1 MRGVALNPKPVQWRA
16 RYRRNASNRKMM
28 NYLLVGLSAL
38 VLVIGWKLG
47 TLAIMGG
54 SVTRDEQPRLF
65 WGAMALTAL
74 IGFGGV
80 ALIATGH

>member
-1 MRGVALNPKPVQWRA
+1 
-16 RYRRNASNRKMM
+16 MM

-38 VLVIGWKLG
+38 LLFIGWKWG

-54 SVTRDEQPRLF
+54 SVTRGDQPRLF

-74 IGFGGV
+74 IGIA
-80 ALIATGH
+80 ALAFIATDH